1 MEFRVPPSDGEGLV
15 IPVVLRADHINFC
28 VDPRLGGGA
37 GLTDGF
43 SDLLRQGFGKG
54 RSDRACRFWGL
65 GGRGCGSGADISE
78 DGTREGRREG
88 EETVGNKAKRPCGH
102 EMERERVRRDRERGL
117 FLFIPFF
124 FSIILFIF
132 LSFLGGSLSSSG
144 GFGHYPRAIEVLCV

>member
-54 RSDRACRFWGL
+54 RSDRACRFLGL

-78 DGTREGRREG
+78 DGTREGRRDG
-88 EETVGNKAKRPCGH
+88 EETVGNRAKRPCGH
-102 EMERERVRRDRERGL
+102 EMERKGVRRDRERGL
-117 FLFIPFF
+117 FLFISFF

-144 GFGHYPRAIEVLCV
+144 GFGQYPRAIEVLCV